1 MPARG
6 AESLFVVSEREDRQP
21 GDASR
26 LNVEYCPELKEQHD
40 GELMSE
46 TRFHGVRSRENT
58 DLQQAINDIDSSVIG
73 IVAVAD
79 DADPETFPL
88 NTPVLLTRVAS
99 TAGSDI
105 AESLKADPA
114 LTAFSF
120 DGPYPVRDMADL
132 LDNLYCLDN
141 GRYYETPV
149 DFYGLA
155 KAPRQSAWH
164 ESALYFKRNVL
175 TGCFIPHKL
184 LNRQT
189 FSAFALDW
197 FTFGNAYLELPRNR
211 LGGPLPFK
219 HSLAKY
225 TRRGSTDLDQYWFI
239 RRWKE
244 EHTFKSGTVCHVLNP
259 DINQEVYGMPEYMA
273 ALLAASLAHSA
284 DMFRKLY
291 YDNGSHAGCI
301 VYIGAGQVD
310 DKSMKAVKETLTGA
324 RGKGAF
330 KNLLLH
336 APGGGKDG
344 VQILPFQ
351 QITAK
356 DEFINIK
363 NATRDDILA
372 AHRIPPQL
380 MGAMPEGNGSF
391 GDIEKAARVYAINEL
406 TPVMEALKVVNEWI
420 GEEVIRFNPY
430 ALLTAEK

>member
-1 MPARG
+1 
-6 AESLFVVSEREDRQP
+6 
-21 GDASR
+21 
-26 LNVEYCPELKEQHD
+26 
-40 GELMSE
+40 
-46 TRFHGVRSRENT
+46 
-58 DLQQAINDIDSSVIG
+58 
-73 IVAVAD
+73 
-79 DADPETFPL
+79 
-88 NTPVLLTRVAS
+88 
-99 TAGSDI
+99 
-105 AESLKADPA
+105 
-114 LTAFSF
+114 
-120 DGPYPVRDMADL
+120 
-132 LDNLYCLDN
+132 
-141 GRYYETPV
+141 
-149 DFYGLA
+149 
-155 KAPRQSAWH
+155 
-164 ESALYFKRNVL
+164 
-175 TGCFIPHKL
+175 
-184 LNRQT
+184 
-189 FSAFALDW
+189 
-197 FTFGNAYLELPRNR
+197 
-211 LGGPLPFK
+211 
-219 HSLAKY
+219 
-225 TRRGSTDLDQYWFI
+225 
-239 RRWKE
+239 
-244 EHTFKSGTVCHVLNP
+244 
-259 DINQEVYGMPEYMA
+259 MPEYMA

-310 DKSMKAVKETLTGA
+310 DKSMKAVKETLTGT

-430 ALLTAEK
+430 ALLTPEK